1 MEIEEMVNSNVF
13 KKSTWHKV
21 RAHTG
26 MLKRVVDKLS
36 KNNWR
41 NSRQFFF
48 DINEVRTQMLAIY

>member
-13 KKSTWHKV
+13 KNAQCFKKSTWHKV
-21 RAHTG
+21 RANTG

-41 NSRQFFF
+41 EILDQFFF
-48 DINEVRTQMLAIY
+48 FF